1 MNSNKDLSTDVLI
14 IGGGISGLATA
25 WQLKNQGHRVIV
37 LEKNSMAGGKIQTQ
51 LQQGYR
57 CESAATMVMN
67 FHPQVDAFIKA
78 IELSQQKQ
86 ARNNQAS
93 QQKYMVENGALR
105 AIPMSIPSLMLNN
118 YWSVAAKFKLA
129 TEIFSAK
136 ASQRPESVANF
147 IRRRMGSEMLTKLI
161 DPFIAGTMASDPELA
176 EAQAVLPRLTALEK
190 KYGSITAGIV
200 INKIKRRKGG
210 ANPDVFSFNNGMGS
224 LVEQLSRLLAD
235 QIHYDTQA
243 IAIEPHTSGWQV
255 VAKQQNMAGS
265 CDEIQISAKQV
276 VMAQPAK
283 AASSIIATQSA
294 TLSSLLA
301 SIDYAP
307 LTVVHQGFDPSQI
320 KQALNGSGF
329 LLPKNEQQALL
340 GNLWMSSLFTHRAPT
355 GKVLLT
361 SYLGGCRQP
370 EVRNWSDE
378 QCLEQTYIALV
389 QYLSLKGDP
398 EMIQLYRHSN
408 ALPLYHGAYLK
419 KCTEIKQT
427 LAQLPGVHIV
437 ANYLDGIS
445 VRDRIMQALQV
456 SDKINQNLTSVNT
469 SIISVNNTST
479 VVQRLA

>member
-1 MNSNKDLSTDVLI
+1 
-14 IGGGISGLATA
+14 
-25 WQLKNQGHRVIV
+25 
-37 LEKNSMAGGKIQTQ
+37 
-51 LQQGYR
+51 
-57 CESAATMVMN
+57 
-67 FHPQVDAFIKA
+67 
-78 IELSQQKQ
+78 
-86 ARNNQAS
+86 
-93 QQKYMVENGALR
+93 
-105 AIPMSIPSLMLNN
+105 
-118 YWSVAAKFKLA
+118 
-129 TEIFSAK
+129 
-136 ASQRPESVANF
+136 
-147 IRRRMGSEMLTKLI
+147 MGSEMLTKLI

-200 INKIKRRKGG
+200 INKIIRRKGG
-210 ANPDVFSFNNGMGS
+210 ATPDVFSFKNGMGT
-224 LVEQLSRLLAD
+224 LPAELSHLLSE
-235 QIHYDTQA
+235 QIHYSTRG
-243 IAIEPHTSGWQV
+243 IAIEPRARGWQIT
-255 VAKQQNMAGS
+255 AEQQNEFYGS
-265 CDEIQISAKQV
+265 TEIQIHAKQV
-276 VMAQPAK
+276 VLAQPAK
-283 AASSIIATQSA
+283 QASDIIAPLCA
-294 TLSSLLA
+294 TLSTLLA

-307 LTVVHQGFDPSQI
+307 LTVVHQGFEQTII
-320 KQALNGSGF
+320 KQALNGGGF

-378 QCLEQTYIALV
+378 QCLEQTYIALN

-398 EMIQLYRHSN
+398 EMFQLHRHSN

-427 LAQLPGVHIV
+427 LALLPGVHIV

-456 SDKINQNLTSVNT
+456 SDKINKNLISVNT

-479 VVQRLA
+479 VVQRVA